1 MKNLFVALVFLSSSM
16 SLFGQSF
23 KTGQAPYTSKD
34 NLIRQL
40 DIESQ
45 FCMRCHNEQHSLK
58 IEVRS
63 SETLIPY
70 DQSMR
75 TTNHSMG
82 MVYQTAYQRSPQEYI
97 APSSLNPNIKLIG
110 GKVGC
115 LSCHVAKNRAF
126 ASISLVVDVESNEC
140 TVDKQATEK
149 AFAGSLCTQCHN
161 K

>member
-1 MKNLFVALVFLSSSM
+1 MIVFLSFST
-16 SLFGQSF
+16 SLFGQSS
-23 KTGQAPYTSKD
+23 KTDQVPYNSKD

-45 FCMRCHNEQHSLK
+45 FCMRCHNGQHGQK
-58 IEVRS
+58 IEARFS
-63 SETLIPY
+63 ASTIPY

-82 MVYQTAYQRSPQEYI
+82 MLYQTTYQRTPQEYI
-97 APSSLNPNIKLIG
+97 SPSSLNPKIRLID

-115 LSCHVAKNRAF
+115 LSCHIAKNRMF
-126 ASISLVVDVESNEC
+126 ASTSLVADAESNEC
-140 TVDKQATEK
+140 TVDKQATDK